1 MKIKIYTLIIFFIP
15 FIPSAQTTANYERAL
30 QILEKSISTTSTHI
44 PDSLFISSKGVI
56 HNLGH
61 YEVPGKTKDIPYEET
76 DVFFEKEQSGYMR
89 STIVNNGYTFVELA
103 VSKQDSVYKKGF
115 YQNKLLKDKNTDFA
129 FELARKVPAKL
140 LQLAW
145 LSRISLRYLGE
156 DKAYAWISFGS
167 KPVTL
172 FINKK
177 TKLLDRT
184 EYLGYDDSYGD
195 VVFATEYK
203 GYTDQNG
210 IKMPASR
217 IDFEYGKAEREVT
230 YEAFR
235 SYIKPDTADLK
246 MTLIPEYFRRKMA
259 ERIEIRDS
267 LVFYKTAD
275 NINLIKIVSQN
286 NKMLVA
292 EFTDCIAL
300 FETPSG
306 IELNENIIAQ
316 LKKRYPGKPVKYL
329 FVTHHHPD
337 HAGGLRAYAAL
348 PLTVVTT
355 AGNQA
360 YFEEIMKKSHTM
372 SNVFIDN
379 TQNFRFDFVPLNGEK
394 RFMGNVVAYEIG
406 KSTEH
411 TNEHL
416 VYYFPDSKI
425 LWTGDLLNFRLGGR
439 VSSAGQRGKA
449 VYDLITSKNL
459 GVDKIYTSWPLQGQK
474 EFGTM
479 EELQKMISVK

>member
-1 MKIKIYTLIIFFIP
+1 MKTKIYTLIIFFIP
-15 FIPSAQTTANYERAL
+15 FISFAQTTENYQKAL
-30 QILEKSISTTSTHI
+30 KILEISISTTSTHI
-44 PDSLFISSKGVI
+44 PDSLYISSKGVI

-61 YEVPGKTKDIPYEET
+61 YDVPGKTKDIPYEET
-76 DVFFEKEQSGYMR
+76 DVFFAKEQSGYMR

-129 FELARKVPAKL
+129 FELARKVPARL

-156 DKAYAWISFGS
+156 DKSHTWISFGS

-177 TKLLDRT
+177 TKLLDKT
-184 EYLGYDDSYGD
+184 EYLGYDNTYGD
-195 VVFATEYK
+195 IVFATEYK

-235 SYIKPDTADLK
+235 SNIKPDTADLK
-246 MTLIPEYFRRKMA
+246 MTLVPEYFKRKMA
-259 ERIEIRDS
+259 ERIETRDS
-267 LVFYKTAD
+267 MVFENIAS

-316 LKKRYPGKPVKYL
+316 LKKRYPGKPLKYL

-337 HAGGLRAYAAL
+337 HAGGLKAYSAL

-360 YFEEIMKKSHTM
+360 YFEEILKKSHTM
-372 SNVFIDN
+372 SNVLIDN

-459 GVDKIYTSWPLQGQK
+459 TIDRIYTSWPLQGQK

-479 EELQKMISVK
+479 EELRKMTEVK

>member
-1 MKIKIYTLIIFFIP
+1 MVRFSGGIIP
-15 FIPSAQTTANYERAL
+15 FISFAQTTANYQRAL
-30 QILEKSISTTSTHI
+30 QILEKSISATSTHI
-44 PDSLFISSKGVI
+44 PDSLFIKSKGVI

-76 DVFFEKEQSGYMR
+76 NAFFAKAQSGYMR

-129 FELARKVPAKL
+129 FELARKVPVKL

-156 DKAYAWISFGS
+156 DKSYVWISFGP
-167 KPVTL
+167 KTVTL

-177 TKLLDRT
+177 TKLLDKT
-184 EYLGYDDSYGD
+184 EYLGYDNTYGD

-217 IDFEYGKAEREVT
+217 IDYEYGKAEREVT

-235 SYIKPDTADLK
+235 CNIKPDTADLK
-246 MTLIPEYFRRKMA
+246 MALVPEYFKRKMA

-267 LVFYKTAD
+267 LVFEDIAT
-275 NINLIKIVSQN
+275 NVSLIKIVSQN

-292 EFTDCIAL
+292 EFPDNIAL

-316 LKKRYPGKPVKYL
+316 LKKRYPGKPLKYL

-348 PLTVVTT
+348 PLAVVTT

-360 YFEEIMKKSHTM
+360 YFEANTKKSHTM
-372 SNVFIDN
+372 SNVLIDN
-379 TQNFRFDFVPLNGEK
+379 TQNFQFDFVPLNGEK
-394 RFMGNVVAYEIG
+394 NFMGKVIAYEIG

-425 LWTGDLLNFRLGGR
+425 LWTGDLLNFRSGGR

-449 VYDLITSKNL
+449 VYDLITSKSL
-459 GVDKIYTSWPLQGQK
+459 TIDRIYTSWPLQGQK

-479 EELQKMISVK
+479 EELRKMTGVK